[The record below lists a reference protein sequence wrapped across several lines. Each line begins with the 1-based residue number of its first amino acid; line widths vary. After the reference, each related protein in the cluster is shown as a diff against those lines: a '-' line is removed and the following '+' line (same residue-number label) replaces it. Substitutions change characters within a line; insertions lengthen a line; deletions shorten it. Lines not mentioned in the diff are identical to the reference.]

1 MERER
6 NIGEMMSDRKKRRSY
21 VKNFTLIGAAECIP
35 TCDYL
40 SGNQPIGDSSIS
52 VLKDAIESELSAS
65 CERKRSAVPEH
76 WYGRTPS
83 RIRLFHGAVSVLD
96 V

>member
-1 MERER
+1 MEHER
-6 NIGEMMSDRKKRRSY
+6 NIGETVSDRKKRRSY
-21 VKNFTLIGAAECIP
+21 VKNFTLIGAAECIS

-40 SGNQPIGDSSIS
+40 SGNQPIGDSNIS
-52 VLKDAIESELSAS
+52 VLNDAIEGELNAS
-65 CERKRSAVPEH
+65 CEHNSAILEH

-83 RIRLFHGAVSVLD
+83 RIRLFHGVVSVLD